1 MPPKRSSKRT
11 KASPP
16 SPSTSSE
23 MNSRQLL
30 EDEEMP
36 EEDMQHIPATSPA
49 SSSSGGGYGYNA
61 IKTHQGQIYS
71 GMAVGGSHTWDY
83 DPGVWKETKEEPD
96 LWRIDYQTNKRRA
109 KRKAPAGS
117 GAPVGTEYHWLI
129 VGHQVCLPLTSTY
142 SDAHVPYH
150 TQMVKKTDANTYE
163 THLTGSKYKLAYK
176 SASSN
181 SWSVP
186 TVKKQRDREIEL
198 LEDAKQRVQGRPPVL
213 ASERVR
219 VAAPEKGQQKLDALF
234 AKDGKKR
241 KREEEKEE
249 EATVDGDAD

>member
-1 MPPKRSSKRT
+1 MRLLWPQASIAGPLRVTSRHIPSLDSTYAFTLSLLLLVYYPNHNRYPTMPPKRTTKRT

-16 SPSTSSE
+16 SPGTTSE
-23 MNSRQLL
+23 MNSQRLL

-36 EEDMQHIPATSPA
+36 EEDMQHIPATSPVD

-129 VGHQVCLPLTSTY
+129 VGHQVFLSCLQYLLSN
-142 SDAHVPYH
+142 SDAHVPPYY
-150 TQMVKKTDANTYE
+150 TDGQENRRKHLRNT
-163 THLTGSKYKLAYK
+163 
-176 SASSN
+176 
-181 SWSVP
+181 P
-186 TVKKQRDREIEL
+186 DRI
-198 LEDAKQRVQGRPPVL
+198 QVQTSL
-213 ASERVR
+213 
-219 VAAPEKGQQKLDALF
+219 
-234 AKDGKKR
+234 
-241 KREEEKEE
+241 
-249 EATVDGDAD
+249 